1 MIQLLLILLTFLWQV
16 SCGLPAIE
24 HIRVIGM
31 QNSGTN
37 YIKEILRKYFDA
49 NATASEN
56 KVVHLY
62 DVREGFI
69 AGKHGLQDYTD
80 VNEQMWTW
88 NLPDYSN
95 TLVIAITRNPLDQA
109 ISWHKEHSKGR
120 FRKKLLLQKYCT
132 GECDYRQRK
141 KCCYKNIF
149 AWRTEY
155 LKMLLRTEQWAS
167 NMVFVRHEDVMCRS
181 KAVKFV
187 IGLKRKY
194 TLYSTGLPVN
204 DDTVRFEFHRGIQ
217 RSKGRIVTFDSLL
230 RRSYYYNLGSHRA
243 LQEYIQRYVRNM
255 IDFNLEKR
263 FGYLENPQKD
273 SGRFCS

>member
-1 MIQLLLILLTFLWQV
+1 
-16 SCGLPAIE
+16 
-24 HIRVIGM
+24 M

-37 YIKEILRKYFDA
+37 YIKEVMRKYYDA
-49 NATASEN
+49 NATASEI
-56 KVVHLY
+56 KVAHLN
-62 DVREGFI
+62 DVREGFV
-69 AGKHGLQDYTD
+69 AWKHGLQDYRN
-80 VNEQMWTW
+80 VGEQMWSW
-88 NLPDYSN
+88 NLPDYST

-109 ISWHKEHSKGR
+109 ISLRKENSGGR
-120 FRKKLLLQKYCT
+120 FKKKSLLEEYCT
-132 GECDYRQRK
+132 TECDYKKAK

-230 RRSYYYNLGSHRA
+230 RGSYYYNLGSHRA